1 MLLSSA
7 AGDSVSHDKTANI
20 NTNEWKKFIT
30 PFKVILPS
38 IFFFLPSSVT
48 IFHYIFSFFDFFRF
62 SFIFSWCLFIF
73 CCWFIY
79 SFFFD
84 IFPILLSFLFLMF
97 FPCIFYSSFLS
108 FCLSFRPAV
117 ISQLQDLLF
126 IWRNTKSADD
136 VWSHLLS
143 VNRQETRAALTSRT
157 RLDRPSVFTGLSKYP
172 WCRSHVLDPSELS
185 AGSHT
190 SQMWPLDNKNVE
202 VVDVFL
208 MQHFSIRSLYPVNKF
223 IFQLSIFFKCLCLYR
238 KWFSLSNIFTQR
250 QMLCNILPFFSQFT
264 WQPFSVS

>member
-1 MLLSSA
+1 MTSF
-7 AGDSVSHDKTANI
+7 V
-20 NTNEWKKFIT
+20 
-30 PFKVILPS
+30 
-38 IFFFLPSSVT
+38 FL
-48 IFHYIFSFFDFFRF
+48 SFFPDV
-62 SFIFSWCLFIF
+62 
-73 CCWFIY
+73 Y
-79 SFFFD
+79 SFFVVDSFTPFFLTFFLFF
-84 IFPILLSFLFLMF
+84 FPFLFLMF

-250 QMLCNILPFFSQFT
+250 QMLCNILPFFHSSHDNHFQFLSLWKSQPESQIKLAHSCCQANRT
-264 WQPFSVS
+264 QRCT